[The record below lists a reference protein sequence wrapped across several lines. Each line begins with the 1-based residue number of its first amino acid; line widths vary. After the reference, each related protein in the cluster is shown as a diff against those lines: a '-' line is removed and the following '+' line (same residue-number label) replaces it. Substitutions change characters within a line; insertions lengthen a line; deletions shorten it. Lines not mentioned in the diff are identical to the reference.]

1 MKKERQRGLGMTN
14 APTPDR
20 RTVLAGAAATA
31 LAACERPDAK
41 SISKPPAGPSVAV
54 IGAGMAGSAAAMH
67 LARRGARVT
76 LFDQFAF
83 GHERG
88 SSHGATRLFRI
99 AYFEHPDY
107 VPILQRAYTMWKS
120 LEKDAGEKLFFETGV
135 LQAGSPSGGFMQG
148 LAKAVADHGLPVRQL
163 DAAAIARD
171 HPQLNLPA
179 HYIAYFE
186 REAGFVMAGKTVQ
199 HQIRL
204 AKAAGMTLRPETP
217 VTGWTPAPD
226 GVVVESAAGSEKF
239 DRAVITA
246 GAWANGL
253 LNLPTADVKP
263 WPRTLFWR
271 RPQTDGFALGRFSC
285 FAVEEDDGRFF
296 YGFPAIDADGVKVA
310 EHSGGAAIARPE
322 DRGDAAEP
330 GESEAIDAFL
340 GARIPA
346 LAGRPGKFQRCLY
359 EVSADHHFLI
369 DRHPLSDRVV
379 FAAGLSGHG
388 FKFSPVLGEA
398 LAAMTLD
405 DETPRHFRFLSLA
418 RFA

>member
-1 MKKERQRGLGMTN
+1 MTTS
-14 APTPDR
+14 PTPDR
-20 RTVLAGAAATA
+20 RNVLAGAAAAAA
-31 LAACERPDAK
+31 LAACERSDVKIAG
-41 SISKPPAGPSVAV
+41 KPAAGPSVAV

-83 GHERG
+83 GHDRG

-107 VPILQRAYTMWKS
+107 VPILQRAHSMWKA
-120 LEKDAGEKLFFETGV
+120 LEKEAGETLFHETGV
-135 LQAGSPSGGFMQG
+135 LEAGPPEGGFMQG
-148 LAKAVADHGLPVRQL
+148 LAKAVADHNLPLPLL
-163 DAAAIARD
+163 DAAQIARE
-171 HPQLNLPA
+171 HPQLTLPP
-179 HYIAYFE
+179 HFIAYFE
-186 REAGFVMAGKTVQ
+186 REAGFVMAGKTVM
-199 HQIRL
+199 HQIRF
-204 AKAAGMTLRPETP
+204 AREAGATLRPETA
-217 VTGWTPAPD
+217 VTGWAPAAD
-226 GVVVESAAGSEKF
+226 GVVVETAAGAEKF
-239 DRAVITA
+239 DRVVIAA

-253 LNLPTADVKP
+253 LSLPAADVKP

-271 RPQTDGFALGRFSC
+271 RPQTEDFALGKFAC
-285 FAVEEDDGRFF
+285 FAVEEEDGRFY

-322 DRGDAAEP
+322 DRGDDAEA
-330 GESEAIDAFL
+330 GESEAIDEFL
-340 GARIPA
+340 AQRIPA
-346 LAGRPGKFQRCLY
+346 LARQPGKFQRCLY

-398 LAAMTLD
+398 LSIMALD
-405 DETPRHFRFLSLA
+405 DRTPEHFKFLSLA

>member
-1 MKKERQRGLGMTN
+1 MTN
-14 APTPDR
+14 QKSPDR
-20 RTVLAGAAATA
+20 RTVLAGAAAAAA
-31 LAACERPDAK
+31 LAACERPDVKNA
-41 SISKPPAGPSVAV
+41 SKPQTGPSVAV

-76 LFDQFAF
+76 LFDQYAY
-83 GHERG
+83 GHDRG

-107 VPILQRAYTMWKS
+107 VPILQRAFSMWKA
-120 LEKDAGEKLFFETGV
+120 LEAEAGETLFHQTGV
-135 LQAGSPSGGFMQG
+135 LEAGPPEGEFMRG
-148 LAKAVADHGLPVRQL
+148 LAKAVSDHDLPVPQL
-163 DAAAIARD
+163 GAAEIARD
-171 HPQLNLPA
+171 HPQLKLPA
-179 HYIAYFE
+179 HFIAYFE

-204 AKAAGMTLRPETP
+204 AREAGASLSPETA
-217 VTGWTPAPD
+217 VTGWRPAAN
-226 GVVVESAAGSEKF
+226 GVIVETAAGAAKF
-239 DRAVITA
+239 DRVVITA

-253 LNLPTADVKP
+253 LNLPAAEVKP

-271 RPQTDGFALGRFSC
+271 RPQTDEFALGRFSC
-285 FAVEEDDGRFF
+285 FAVEEEDGRFF

-310 EHSGGAAIARPE
+310 EHTGGQAIARPE
-322 DRGDAAEP
+322 DRGDEPEP
-330 GESEAIDAFL
+330 GESEALDAFL
-340 GARIPA
+340 GQRIPA
-346 LAGRPGKFQRCLY
+346 LARRPGKFQRCLY
-359 EVSADHHFLI
+359 EVSPDHHFLI

-398 LAAMTLD
+398 LSVMALD
-405 DETPRHFRFLSLA
+405 GETPPLFRFLSLD